1 MSALFSKNLSLK
13 DELVISDEEFV
24 QLRDFIY
31 EECGIFVPDTRT
43 YLLENRLSNRV
54 RQLALKSFSEYY
66 YYLRYDREKDTELK
80 RLFEVVTT
88 NETSFWR
95 NPPQIEVFRDRVLA
109 GLIEEQRKNGEKSLR
124 IWSAGC
130 STGDEPYTIAMI
142 LCEQLG
148 AEIQNWD
155 IKIVANDL
163 SSRVLDAARQGFY
176 SDYSLRNTPE
186 ELIKKYF
193 KHDGKRYVIDES
205 LKRYIDFRMLN
216 LKKRSELL
224 SIERSHVIFCRNVII
239 YFDDEMKKQVVNTFY
254 DNLLSG
260 GQLLVGHSESLHN
273 ITRTLKPEHYPGTIV
288 YRKE

>member
-130 STGDEPYTIAMI
+130 STGDEPHTIAMI

>member
-109 GLIEEQRKNGEKSLR
+109 GLIEEQRKSGEKSLR